1 MMKATPPLVSVIV
14 PVYNVEKFL
23 CKCINSIINQS
34 YKNLEIILIN
44 DGSTDNSTSIC
55 HEYKKKDCRIKLVE
69 KVNGG
74 LSEARNFGIDI
85 SNGAYLSFVDSD
97 DYIHPQMIE
106 SMMSKIIEK
115 DADIIVCGHTIVDI
129 NGQIQSKVRDNNKT
143 YLYNSAKALNLILED
158 KNINSFAWD
167 KIYKKILFKNLRYPI
182 GRTFEDTAF
191 TYKLFQRAKVVIQ
204 LNKSYYYYVNRA
216 DSLTKDLS
224 PKKKYHNFLAFYERY
239 LFALSN
245 KLDITFLCGEKA
257 LKHGMNT
264 LELLILVSNLPTQVS
279 KIELIRQMK
288 NILKN
293 INIDSV
299 TDSQLKLKLKF
310 YLISPKIY
318 EFCYK
323 VFNKIK
329 KRK

>member
-1 MMKATPPLVSVIV
+1 MKATPPLISIIV

-23 CKCINSIINQS
+23 SKCIDSIINQS
-34 YKNLEIILIN
+34 YRNLEIILIN
-44 DGSTDNSTSIC
+44 DGSTDNSASIC
-55 HEYKKKDCRIKLVE
+55 REYKKKDARIKLIE

-85 SNGAYLSFVDSD
+85 SNGTYLSFVDSD

-106 SMMSKIIEK
+106 SMMSRMIEK
-115 DADIIVCGHTIVDI
+115 GADIIVCGHTIVDI
-129 NGQIQSKVRDNNKT
+129 NGAIQSKVRDDNKIH
-143 YLYNSAKALNLILED
+143 LYNSARALNLILED
-158 KNINSFAWD
+158 KKINSFAWD

-204 LNKSYYYYVNRA
+204 LNNSYYYYVNRA
-216 DSLTKDLS
+216 NSLTKDLS

-239 LFALSN
+239 LFALNN

-264 LELLILVSNLPTQVS
+264 LDLLILTSNLPTEVS
-279 KIELIRQMK
+279 KIKLIIQMK
-288 NILKN
+288 NIFKN
-293 INIDSV
+293 INVNSV

-310 YLISPKIY
+310 YLMNPQIY

-323 VFNKIK
+323 AFNKIK
-329 KRK
+329 KR